1 LKGKSKKGDILKFDT
16 TNDALI
22 KGIHS
27 VQNAINPKTT
37 LPILANILMEI
48 SKDNLALTATD
59 LDIGI
64 TSNIQVKAGT
74 EGAITVP
81 AKKFFDIIK
90 ELPIGDISISVKK
103 NNLVHIECPSCLFK
117 IMGLPKDEFPQLPD
131 FKDKDSIIL
140 QRSRLKKMITMT
152 SFAISH
158 DETRYVLNGVLFII
172 RPAYIRMVA
181 TDGRRLAMAEEKIQ
195 APKTQERKV
204 IIPAKAI
211 AELGKLLGDEG
222 EVKICFGNNQALF
235 DMGATKVVS
244 RLIEGEFPNY
254 EQVVPKEVK
263 DKVGIPRPS
272 FLAATKRAALFTNPD
287 SLAVKIE
294 LSKDK
299 MVLSKSAPYIGEAR
313 EEVIVDYKGKDVSI
327 GFNPDYLTDVLKNV
341 SEEIVNFEIA
351 DPEKPG
357 VIRIGS
363 EYVYVVLPMQL

>member
-1 LKGKSKKGDILKFDT
+1 MKFDT
-16 TNDALI
+16 TKDVII
-22 KGIHS
+22 KGIQG

-37 LPILANILMEI
+37 LPILSNILLETG
-48 SKDNLALTATD
+48 KDNLALTATD

-64 TSNIQVKAGT
+64 TSNIQVKPGV

-90 ELPIGDISISVKK
+90 ELPDGNVSISVKK

-131 FKDKDSIIL
+131 FKDKDSIVM
-140 QRSRLKKMITMT
+140 QCPKLKKMISLT
-152 SFAISH
+152 SFAISR
-158 DETRYVLNGVLFII
+158 DESRYVLNGVLFII
-172 RPAYIRMVA
+172 KPAFIRMVA
-181 TDGRRLAMAEEKIQ
+181 TDGRRLAMVEEKTQ

-204 IIPAKAI
+204 IIPAKAV

-222 EVKICFGNNQALF
+222 EVKICFGNNQVMF
-235 DMGATKVVS
+235 DMGNTKVVS

-254 EQVVPKEVK
+254 EQVIPKEVK
-263 DKVGIPRPS
+263 DKVGISRAY

-299 MVLSKSAPYIGEAR
+299 MVISKSAAYIGEAR
-313 EEVIVDYKGKDVSI
+313 EEIVVDYKGKELSI
-327 GFNPDYLTDVLKNV
+327 GFNPDYLIDVLKNIN
-341 SEEIVNFEIA
+341 EEVVNFEIGDA
-351 DPEKPG
+351 EKPG
-357 VIRIGS
+357 VVRIGS